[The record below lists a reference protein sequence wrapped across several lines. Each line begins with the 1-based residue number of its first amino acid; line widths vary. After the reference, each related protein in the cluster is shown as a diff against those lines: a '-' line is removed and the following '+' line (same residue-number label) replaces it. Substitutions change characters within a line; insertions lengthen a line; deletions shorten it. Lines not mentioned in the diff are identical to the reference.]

1 MSETTRIGTVLA
13 GYRIESLLGR
23 GGMSVVYLAEHMRL
37 GRKVALKVLATPLA
51 HDESFRERF
60 ARESQRA
67 AELDHPNV
75 IPIYDAG
82 EIEGSDSDGLLYIAM
97 RYVAGSDLRSL
108 LKQEKRLSVGR
119 TLFVLEQVAG
129 ALDAAHENNLIHRDV
144 KPSNILVADP
154 SEHVYLTDFGVAKQT
169 TAPDLTRTGVFVGTV
184 DYAAPE
190 QIEGLSLGPYTDV
203 YALGCVL
210 YECLAGRPPFDRE
223 AEVAVMHA
231 HLTGAPPRLSETRP
245 DLPRELDRVIATAM
259 AKSSDDRFRR
269 ASELV
274 DAAHAAVLQRRT
286 TSVQALQERYEEA
299 SAPSVAEPVPETAAP
314 AAPAAPTAGAP
325 APAQGAA
332 GSDTPS
338 DPRPVYTEPPPDPEP
353 VPVHSAPAAA
363 DASVPPTGAPPG
375 QPGGRSAPRVPRW
388 AVTAALVAIA
398 AIVSGTTAYLLA
410 RDDDKLATPASAAD
424 GGGVTT
430 EQEASASLEALVP
443 GQLWKDCAVEN
454 QPLGGAIESAV
465 CLQPASLGTQNP
477 PDRWQIS
484 VYPDASALAAAYTA
498 AREQGGVAA
507 TGGRCD
513 GTFWGGS
520 GPWVHEGTPP
530 KPGGDRFCYF
540 DGDDAV
546 MVWTHEKLAQPTH
559 RDMLAIAREGST
571 DHAALF
577 NWWRF
582 WHHRIGKVGV

>member
-1 MSETTRIGTVLA
+1 VGVSETTRIGTVLA

-51 HDESFRERF
+51 HDDSFRERF
-60 ARESQRA
+60 VRESQRA

-129 ALDAAHENNLIHRDV
+129 ALDAAHERKLIHRDV

-190 QIEGLSLGPYTDV
+190 QIEGLTLGPHTDV

-259 AKSSDDRFRR
+259 AKSADDRFGR

-299 SAPSVAEPVPETAAP
+299 SGAVPAEPPVEAAAP
-314 AAPAAPTAGAP
+314 GAP
-325 APAQGAA
+325 ATGAP
-332 GSDTPS
+332 GHVDSPFDTPS
-338 DPRPVYTEPPPDPEP
+338 DPQPVFTEPPREPEP
-353 VPVHSAPAAA
+353 VSVESASSGAEVPAPA
-363 DASVPPTGAPPG
+363 TGAPPPA
-375 QPGGRSAPRVPRW
+375 QPGVRSRPRVPRW
-388 AVTAALVAIA
+388 AVTAALVAVA
-398 AIVSGTTAYLLA
+398 AIVSGTAAYLLA
-410 RDDDKLATPASAAD
+410 RDDDKLATPASAA

-430 EQEASASLEALVP
+430 EQEAPASLAALVP
-443 GQLWKDCAVEN
+443 RQLWKDCAVEN
-454 QPLGGAIESAV
+454 QPAEGAVESAV
-465 CLQPASLGTQNP
+465 CLQPADLGTQNP

-484 VYPDASALAAAYTA
+484 IYPDASALAAAYTA
-498 AREQGGVAA
+498 ARERAGVAA

-520 GPWVHEGTPP
+520 GAWVHEGTPP
-530 KPGGDRFCYF
+530 KPGGSRFCYF

>member
-259 AKSSDDRFRR
+259 AKSSGERFRR

-286 TSVQALQERYEEA
+286 TSVQALQERYEVA
-299 SAPSVAEPVPETAAP
+299 SAHSAAEPVPETAAP
-314 AAPAAPTAGAP
+314 AAPASRRARAGRRRLRHAVRPP
-325 APAQGAA
+325 AGLRRASAGTGAGPDPVGPVGSRCVRGADPGTAA
-332 GSDTPS
+332 GSARWALGAARTPVGRHGSTRCDRRHRLGDGGVPARARRRQAGDT
-338 DPRPVYTEPPPDPEP
+338 RIGG
-353 VPVHSAPAAA
+353 AAA
-363 DASVPPTGAPPG
+363 A
-375 QPGGRSAPRVPRW
+375 
-388 AVTAALVAIA
+388 
-398 AIVSGTTAYLLA
+398 
-410 RDDDKLATPASAAD
+410 
-424 GGGVTT
+424 
-430 EQEASASLEALVP
+430 
-443 GQLWKDCAVEN
+443 
-454 QPLGGAIESAV
+454 
-465 CLQPASLGTQNP
+465 
-477 PDRWQIS
+477 
-484 VYPDASALAAAYTA
+484 
-498 AREQGGVAA
+498 
-507 TGGRCD
+507 
-513 GTFWGGS
+513 
-520 GPWVHEGTPP
+520 
-530 KPGGDRFCYF
+530 
-540 DGDDAV
+540 
-546 MVWTHEKLAQPTH
+546 
-559 RDMLAIAREGST
+559 
-571 DHAALF
+571 
-577 NWWRF
+577 
-582 WHHRIGKVGV
+582 